1 MSWYA
6 LTHGFLESGERT
18 NIWTPVRLAPQSL
31 QPPRS
36 GRSLGTATAAA
47 RWQWAS
53 PHARPLATTIA
64 DRDDYDDDDDDGEYD
79 DIDREPVA
87 TQLLVAR
94 DLRSEMA
101 EMAHALGRS
110 EDDIWAEAARE
121 WLGRRLRND
130 EPPPTTPA
138 AAPVPNVRTSRM
150 WSEIDAMLAE
160 LRHPRYVAAPTAPA
174 VPAA

>member
-31 QPPRS
+31 QPPRPA
-36 GRSLGTATAAA
+36 RSLGTATAAA

-53 PHARPLATTIA
+53 PNAGPVATAIV
-64 DRDDYDDDDDDGEYD
+64 DRDDDDYDDECD

-87 TQLLVAR
+87 TSLLVAR

-121 WLGRRLRND
+121 WLVRRLRND

-160 LRHPRYVAAPTAPA
+160 LRHPRYVAAPVAPA